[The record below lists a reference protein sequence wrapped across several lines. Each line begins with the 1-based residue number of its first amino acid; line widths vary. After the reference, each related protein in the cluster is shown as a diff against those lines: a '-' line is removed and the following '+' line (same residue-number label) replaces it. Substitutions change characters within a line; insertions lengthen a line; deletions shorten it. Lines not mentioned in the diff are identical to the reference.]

1 MTPEQHELLKKIAAF
16 PLESQNTLKRDDDLI
31 YGFNDWRLTVADV
44 KRARAMLDT
53 PAPAPSSPQFIGER
67 ESVER
72 IQQTLSEAILRL
84 TDCLERQD
92 WRPSRSHIEGAR
104 NTMDT
109 AVKALDAVDAM
120 LAEWALPA
128 GDAAATQAAE
138 VAQLKET
145 VEDLQ
150 STMDAWFDLS
160 EKTEEEITPI
170 LIDGL
175 KGYLRTAKNGGM
187 STKAAATAEAI
198 LTNYCRL
205 YAGQALLPVL
215 RGLAS
220 SLAEPPA
227 DLKTSEDLVERCK
240 ELVEWRNTGLLH
252 NGSGGSLRAYADRLA
267 VSGIGDHYALSVA
280 ESNTASEAMKEL
292 VRLASPRP
300 QNATRTLEPPPSA
313 APRSAETTGAEA
325 EIDKI
330 RKIIGQAVTDGE
342 FIGRNDAGKAHRDAV
357 IAVRSKAA
365 LAALFPQLVPPTQAA
380 QADASDTET
389 PGPGLR

>member
-53 PAPAPSSPQFIGER
+53 AAPAPTSPKLIGER
-67 ESVER
+67 DAIEK

-84 TDCLERQD
+84 TNCLERQD
-92 WRPSRSHIEGAR
+92 WHPSRSHIEGAR
-104 NTMDT
+104 NTMDD
-109 AVKALDAVDAM
+109 AIKALDAVDAM

-128 GDAAATQAAE
+128 GDAAATRAAE

-145 VEDLQ
+145 VEDLR

-160 EKTEEEITPI
+160 KKTEEEITPI

-187 STKAAATAEAI
+187 STKAAATAEAV
-198 LTNYCRL
+198 LTDYCRL
-205 YAGQALLPVL
+205 YAGLALLPVL

-220 SLAEPPA
+220 SSSEASIDA
-227 DLKTSEDLVERCK
+227 AVSEDLIERCK
-240 ELVEWRNTGLLH
+240 ELVEWRSTGLLH
-252 NGSGGSLRAYADRLA
+252 NGSGGSLRAYAERLA
-267 VSGIGDHYALSVA
+267 ATGIGEHYALSVA

-292 VRLASPRP
+292 ARMASAKPRHLP
-300 QNATRTLEPPPSA
+300 TSEGPPAS
-313 APRSAETTGAEA
+313 ETTATDA

-330 RKIIGQAVTDGE
+330 TEIIDQAVGDGE
-342 FIGRNDAGKAHRDAV
+342 FIGRNHAGKAQHDAV
-357 IAVRSKAA
+357 VAVRSKAA
-365 LAALFPQLVPPTQAA
+365 LAALFPQLVPATQAV
-380 QADASDTET
+380 QSDASDTET
-389 PGPGLR
+389 PSPGMR